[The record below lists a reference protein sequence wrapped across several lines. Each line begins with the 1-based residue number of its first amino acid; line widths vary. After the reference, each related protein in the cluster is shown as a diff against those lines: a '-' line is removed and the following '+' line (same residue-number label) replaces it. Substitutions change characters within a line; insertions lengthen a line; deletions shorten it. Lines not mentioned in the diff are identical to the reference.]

1 MLANYSDHLQE
12 FMLFSSLAAG
22 AQENWEATL
31 ELYELWCAGDEAALI
46 ERIAVEE
53 SWQIDEEDIDLES
66 LEGEDLEKA
75 QAVLADLD
83 NINAEL
89 VKLQEEYNTAIS
101 VDRNEGMLE
110 VAKSYLE
117 SGDTIFIAGSTTTFF
132 LAEYLRQIPNITVI
146 TNSPHMNIR
155 LSEAHVKNLCAGG
168 EMLPN
173 STVLVG
179 SETERF
185 IRGIRAAKFFFSAR
199 GYANGVISDS
209 SKSERDIK
217 ITMLEQSQKSY
228 FLYDRS
234 KLDQVYPFCIAK
246 DTDVTEL
253 IDET

>member
-1 MLANYSDHLQE
+1 MLQLQRHNEIMRLLSDHKELTVKELCAQ
-12 FMLFSSLAAG
+12 LYYSPATIRRDLA
-22 AQENWEATL
+22 EL
-31 ELYELWCAGDEAALI
+31 E
-46 ERIAVEE
+46 
-53 SWQIDEEDIDLES
+53 
-66 LEGEDLEKA
+66 EKGLLKRSFGG
-75 QAVLADLD
+75 AVLSD
-83 NINAEL
+83 NFTDQFPLEIRAAQNLAQKKRICAKAAQL
-89 VKLQEEYNTAIS
+89 V
-101 VDRNEGMLE
+101 
-110 VAKSYLE
+110 E

-217 ITMLEQSQKSY
+217 IAMLEQSQKSY

-246 DTDVTEL
+246 DTDITEL

>member
-1 MLANYSDHLQE
+1 MLQLQRHNEIMRLLSDHKELTVKELCAQ
-12 FMLFSSLAAG
+12 LYYSPATIRRDLA
-22 AQENWEATL
+22 EL
-31 ELYELWCAGDEAALI
+31 E
-46 ERIAVEE
+46 
-53 SWQIDEEDIDLES
+53 
-66 LEGEDLEKA
+66 EKGLLKRSFGG
-75 QAVLADLD
+75 AVLSDSFTDQFPLEIRAAQNLAQKKR
-83 NINAEL
+83 ICAKAAQL
-89 VKLQEEYNTAIS
+89 V
-101 VDRNEGMLE
+101 D
-110 VAKSYLE
+110 

-199 GYANGVISDS
+199 GYGGGVISDS
-209 SKSERDIK
+209 SKAERDIK
-217 ITMLEQSQKSY
+217 IAMLEQSQKSY

-234 KLDQVYPFCIAK
+234 KLGQEYPFCIAK
-246 DTDVTEL
+246 DTDITDL

>member
-1 MLANYSDHLQE
+1 MLQLQRHNEIMRLLSDHKELTVKELCAQ
-12 FMLFSSLAAG
+12 LYYSPATIRRDLA
-22 AQENWEATL
+22 EL
-31 ELYELWCAGDEAALI
+31 E
-46 ERIAVEE
+46 
-53 SWQIDEEDIDLES
+53 
-66 LEGEDLEKA
+66 EKGLLKRSFGG
-75 QAVLADLD
+75 AVLSD
-83 NINAEL
+83 NFTDQFPLEIRAAQNLAQKKRICAKAAQL
-89 VKLQEEYNTAIS
+89 V
-101 VDRNEGMLE
+101 
-110 VAKSYLE
+110 E

>member
-1 MLANYSDHLQE
+1 MLQLQRHNEIMRLLSDHKELTVKELCAQ
-12 FMLFSSLAAG
+12 LYYSPATIRRDLA
-22 AQENWEATL
+22 EL
-31 ELYELWCAGDEAALI
+31 E
-46 ERIAVEE
+46 
-53 SWQIDEEDIDLES
+53 
-66 LEGEDLEKA
+66 EKGLLKRSFGG
-75 QAVLADLD
+75 AVLSD
-83 NINAEL
+83 NFTDQFPLEIRAAQNLAQKKRICAKAAQL
-89 VKLQEEYNTAIS
+89 V
-101 VDRNEGMLE
+101 
-110 VAKSYLE
+110 E

-217 ITMLEQSQKSY
+217 IAMLEQSQKSY